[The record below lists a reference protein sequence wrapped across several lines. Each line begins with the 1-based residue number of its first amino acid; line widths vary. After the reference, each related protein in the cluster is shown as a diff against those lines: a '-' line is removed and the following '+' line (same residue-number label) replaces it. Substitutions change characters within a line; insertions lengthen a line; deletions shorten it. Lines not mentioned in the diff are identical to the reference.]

1 MLANSQ
7 TIKRSAWYTHTK
19 AAIVTLSILA
29 TFFVCSNLP
38 ATAQDQYQLD
48 ASAAAEY
55 KKADADLNKMYQK
68 ILAAYK
74 DDPAFIKKLQTAQR
88 SWISFRDAE
97 IEAIFPSA
105 NKDDYG
111 SVYPMCRSNW
121 LTKFTLQRTKEL
133 KRWIDGAQEG
143 DVCCGSIHIK

>member
-1 MLANSQ
+1 MPTALHAVKKSSWC
-7 TIKRSAWYTHTK
+7 TRAK
-19 AAIVTLSILA
+19 AAIVALSVLSISL
-29 TFFVCSNLP
+29 TFSTLM
-38 ATAQDQYQLD
+38 ASAQDQTQLD

-74 DDPAFIKKLQTAQR
+74 DDPAFIKKLQQAQR
-88 SWISFRDAE
+88 NWISFRDAE

-133 KRWIDGAQEG
+133 KRWIDGVQEG